1 MIKNNYYNQSKK
13 EDYLSTIDEKSKY
26 RWATALFNKGSLYE
40 FKFKKD
46 MYDFSEQESIDLFIN
61 MRIVRYK
68 AYVNTRKILNEWRIF
83 NGRKPV
89 QLIQQEKDY
98 KELYINNGSI
108 DYVLDENDLFSR
120 ASAAIAQYSKEHDNF
135 DYTEYFSM
143 PLVYMS
149 LLYYGLSDEQI
160 QTIKRSEIVKDK
172 DFVLPNGRV
181 VGKVFQ
187 ELYADVAER
196 NEYPVTSQTGKKIYK
211 EYNKG
216 NVHNLIRKS
225 CSVLTTI
232 FYKLSEYDDTLSLKN
247 VIKAGL
253 YNRVFEEDIR
263 RHNFE
268 LLLTRTQIENDLD
281 ENRRTKTHGLSD
293 VQEEQYNI
301 FKGIRLKHNL

>member
-13 EDYLSTIDEKSKY
+13 KDYLSTIDEESKY
-26 RWATALFNKGSLYE
+26 RLATALFNKGSCYE
-40 FKFKKD
+40 FKFEKD

-61 MRIVRYK
+61 IGIVKYK
-68 AYVNTRKILNEWRIF
+68 AYVNIRKILNEWRIF

-120 ASAAIAQYSKEHDNF
+120 ANVAIAQYSKDHDNF

-160 QTIKRSEIVKDK
+160 QTIKRSEIVKD
-172 DFVLPNGRV
+172 FILPNGRV
-181 VGKVFQ
+181 VGEVFQ
-187 ELYADVAER
+187 QLYADVAER
-196 NEYPVTSQTGKKIYK
+196 NRYPVTSKTGKKIYK

-216 NVHNLIRKS
+216 NVNNLIRKS
-225 CSVLTTI
+225 CSVLATI
-232 FYKLSEYDDTLSLKN
+232 FHKLSEYDDTLSLKN

-253 YNRVFEEDIR
+253 YNSIFEEDIR
-263 RHNFE
+263 QHNIK
-268 LLLTRTQIENDLD
+268 LLLTRTQIKNDLD
-281 ENRRTKTHGLSD
+281 KNKRTKTHGLSNE
-293 VQEEQYNI
+293 QEEEYNI
-301 FKGIRLKHNL
+301 FKGIRLKHGL

>member
-13 EDYLSTIDEKSKY
+13 KDYLSTIDEESKY
-26 RWATALFNKGSLYE
+26 RLATALFNKGSCYE
-40 FKFKKD
+40 FKFEKD

-61 MRIVRYK
+61 IGIVKYK
-68 AYVNTRKILNEWRIF
+68 AYVNIRKILNEWRIF

-108 DYVLDENDLFSR
+108 DYVLSENNLFSR
-120 ASAAIAQYSKEHDNF
+120 ASVAIAQYSKDHDNF

-160 QTIKRSEIVKDK
+160 QTIKRSEIVKD
-172 DFVLPNGRV
+172 FILPNGRV
-181 VGKVFQ
+181 VGEVFQ
-187 ELYADVAER
+187 QLYADVAER
-196 NEYPVTSQTGKKIYK
+196 NRYPVTSKTGKKIYK

-216 NVHNLIRKS
+216 NVNNLIRKS
-225 CSVLTTI
+225 CSVLATI
-232 FYKLSEYDDTLSLKN
+232 FHKLSEYDDTLSLKN

-253 YNRVFEEDIR
+253 YNSIFEEDIR
-263 RHNFE
+263 QHNIK
-268 LLLTRTQIENDLD
+268 LLLTRTQIKNDLD
-281 ENRRTKTHGLSD
+281 KNKRTKTHGLSNE
-293 VQEEQYNI
+293 QEEEYNI
-301 FKGIRLKHNL
+301 FKGIRLKHGL